1 MPHQVCPR
9 CQRANPGEAVYCWFD
24 GIVLHQGPGPGGPA
38 PGQLLHEFVFP
49 SGRRCRTFDELVQGC
64 QYEWEDARDMLR
76 RGDFSQ
82 FLSGVGRLDLARA
95 AREAQAQTDPDIALH
110 NFVGNLPAGQVQG
123 PRLDLHPRRLQLRA
137 VHAGEQ
143 RQVRLT
149 VTNLGKGL
157 LQGKLS
163 VTEGGE
169 WLKLANGGG
178 GNGQCALKAARD
190 QQVTLQIDARGLAA
204 PQSYSGKLT
213 VITNGGIAEVPVR
226 LDVTGVPFLRPPY
239 QAASTPREMAEKMR
253 ANPKPA
259 VALLE
264 AGEVARWF
272 AANGWTY
279 PVQGATAKGVAA
291 VQQFFEGMGLSKPP
305 PVQLSEEEFRL
316 ECVPPE
322 VQRRQVALR
331 TAAKKWVYAHVDSD
345 KPWLK
350 VTTPSVSGPQQAQIA
365 FEIDSSL
372 MDAGKVHEGLLRI
385 EANAGQK
392 LSARV
397 WVVVPRTHEPFT
409 RRLLR
414 PFFTGAL
421 LALVVRLL
429 LALPADLYAR
439 LLGAPAAVAWS
450 GDHATTG
457 WSQAPSLE
465 EGFLR
470 QFVLATWWL
479 GGVVGLGYVWRKG
492 GNGADL
498 FCAAVAGCVAGAM
511 AAASLGALLVP
522 LDALPRTVM
531 AKLAGVLPA
540 SRWGDAAVWVA
551 VASACWAVVGG
562 GIGFLLCSLGPGG
575 ARLLGSLAAPLARLC
590 RVCGM
595 KRAADLFV
603 PEG

>member
-9 CQRANPGEAVYCWFD
+9 CQRANPGEAVYCYFD
-24 GIVLHQGPGPGGPA
+24 GVVLRQGPGAGGPL

-49 SGRRCRTFDELVQGC
+49 SGRRCRTFDDLVQGC

-76 RGDFSQ
+76 RGEFAQ
-82 FLSGVGRLDLARA
+82 FLAGVGRLDLARA
-95 AREAQAQTDPDIALH
+95 AREAQTQPDPDIALH

-149 VTNLGKGL
+149 VTNQGKGL

-163 VTEGGE
+163 VSEGGE
-169 WLKLANGGG
+169 WLKVANGGG
-178 GNGQCALKAARD
+178 NGHCALKAARD

-226 LDVTGVPFLRPPY
+226 LDVTGVPFPRPPY

-264 AGEVARWF
+264 DGEVARWF

-305 PVQLSEEEFRL
+305 PVQLVEEDFRL

-322 VQRRQVALR
+322 VQRRQITLR
-331 TAAKKWVYAHVDSD
+331 TAVKKWVYAHVDSD
-345 KPWLK
+345 VPWLK
-350 VTTPSVSGPQQAQIA
+350 VTTPSVSGPQQARIA
-365 FEIDSSL
+365 FEVDSSL
-372 MDAGKVHEGLLRI
+372 LDVGKVHEGRLRV

-392 LSARV
+392 LTARV
-397 WVVVPRTHEPFT
+397 WVVVPRPHEPFT

-414 PFFTGAL
+414 PFLTGAL

-439 LLGAPAAVAWS
+439 LLSAPTGAVN
-450 GDHATTG
+450 

-479 GGVVGLGYVWRKG
+479 GGAVGLGYVWRKG
-492 GNGADL
+492 GNGTDL

-511 AAASLGALLVP
+511 AAASFGALLVP
-522 LDALPRTVM
+522 LDALPRAVM
-531 AKLAGVLPA
+531 ARLAVGAWSPDHAPTAVA
-540 SRWGDAAVWVA
+540 RWGDAVIWVA
-551 VASACWAVVGG
+551 LASTCWAVVGG
-562 GIGFLLCSLGPGG
+562 GLGLLLCSLGPGG

-595 KRAADLFV
+595 NRAAELFV